1 MVVMEEVAMEVV
13 TVEAMEVVT
22 VVVVMGEAVTEV
34 SKLGE
39 HLKW

>member
-1 MVVMEEVAMEVV
+1 MEVAMEVV
-13 TVEAMEVVT
+13 TVAMEVVT

-39 HLKW
+39 HRKW